1 MDMHSHCGDIKVPGA
16 PHISAQPRDGRRP
29 PHCNAQSCCLSSHCL
44 LGGYLLIFFKSFC
57 WWNLAHQ
64 SFFFLS
70 RNLCLQQL
78 PGSSSLSLDSSPPY
92 LVNDH
97 FHQHNIFVFI
107 PFLVITINITIII
120 TINIMPCSKACGF
133 LRLRAALFLT
143 QLRTWRILQGTP
155 CLSSSLFSLK
165 RIEDLYFI
173 LFFAAACCWLQRNS
187 F

>member
-1 MDMHSHCGDIKVPGA
+1 MHPRRGDIKVPGA
-16 PHISAQPRDGRRP
+16 SHSSAQPRDGRRP
-29 PHCNAQSCCLSSHCL
+29 SHCNAQSCCLSPHCL
-44 LGGYLLIFFKSFC
+44 LGGYIFIFFFNQLLIKYGS
-57 WWNLAHQ
+57 
-64 SFFFLS
+64 SKFFFLS

-78 PGSSSLSLDSSPPY
+78 PGSSSPSLDSSPPY

-107 PFLVITINITIII
+107 PFLVITINI

-155 CLSSSLFSLK
+155 CLSSSLFS
-165 RIEDLYFI
+165 
-173 LFFAAACCWLQRNS
+173 
-187 F
+187 